1 MWVAMLT
8 VPCFY
13 RNLCLDLPDSWSLP
27 TIEDGMC
34 KDHSIHVHSI
44 STKLWLFFFVSNWS
58 MILLLDAV
66 YRRVVQGRTNF
77 ERVPTGLSLKR
88 SMSFLVF
95 PLSDVFLFVLPTL
108 HAHARMLLSTKF

>member
-1 MWVAMLT
+1 MQLWSASCNCRRKLVLLLGFWEHHLRYPVMWVAMLG

-13 RNLCLDLPDSWSLP
+13 RNLCLDLPDAWSLP

-58 MILLLDAV
+58 MIMLLDAV
-66 YRRVVQGRTNF
+66 YRRIVEGRT
-77 ERVPTGLSLKR
+77 
-88 SMSFLVF
+88 
-95 PLSDVFLFVLPTL
+95 
-108 HAHARMLLSTKF
+108 